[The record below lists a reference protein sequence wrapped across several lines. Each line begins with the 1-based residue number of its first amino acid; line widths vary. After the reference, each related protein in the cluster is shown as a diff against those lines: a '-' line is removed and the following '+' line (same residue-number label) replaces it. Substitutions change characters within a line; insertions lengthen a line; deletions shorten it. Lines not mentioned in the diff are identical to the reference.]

1 MLEKTVRVGEVDVKF
16 RSSATIPRL
25 YRIKFKR
32 DIFKDLSRLEKILK
46 INEEVL
52 EINKLEIFSIDE
64 IMPVCLELWGANR
77 ETDVQSKK

>member
-1 MLEKTVRVGEVDVKF
+1 MF

-64 IMPVCLELWGANR
+64 IMTVCLELWGANR